1 MRKKTKDFESGLFVL
16 FTINRAKEI
25 FGRNSLSTI
34 WQLITPPLTCNWQ
47 PLLKVI
53 TFWETFDTWNYNLFM
68 ASFELSDTKRYNLY
82 MYDNWSDKS
91 LQSDFYLAGLAIK
104 GIEAH
109 FSLTRMETFIK
120 RRSRNQMIS
129 EYHTEYHIISKL
141 IFLRIIIPKFM
152 NIGQLLHVKD
162 ICKIVKNQHV

>member
-1 MRKKTKDFESGLFVL
+1 
-16 FTINRAKEI
+16 
-25 FGRNSLSTI
+25 
-34 WQLITPPLTCNWQ
+34 
-47 PLLKVI
+47 
-53 TFWETFDTWNYNLFM
+53 M

-152 NIGQLLHVKD
+152 NIGQLLHVKN

>member
-1 MRKKTKDFESGLFVL
+1 ML
-16 FTINRAKEI
+16 FTINRAKEM

-34 WQLITPPLTCNWQ
+34 WQLKPPSLTCNWQ
-47 PLLKVI
+47 PLQVI

-82 MYDNWSDKS
+82 MYDHWSDKS

-141 IFLRIIIPKFM
+141 IFLKITILKVIMIR
-152 NIGQLLHVKD
+152 QLFY
-162 ICKIVKNQHV
+162 I